1 MTAVIVSR
9 KKIPLCSILFIFIS
23 VICSPNINALQYK
36 PQNHRIIADIN
47 DNNDIFCTDDVYECP
62 DGTFV
67 SRDPTNGCNFEPCQE
82 DKVIDTEEEVVVEK
96 DIPVDI
102 YPLSVVDKNEET
114 SATVDT
120 KVGDTDNI
128 EQTDPTTIVA
138 TEEEQ
143 SPQILPEETN
153 IENDEDF
160 VTEEAIG
167 TLEDDEEEEEIP
179 PPNVYLPPE
188 QESGIETSDST
199 IMEETDVKEAADE
212 LLEEAEAEEEKLEE
226 EEEKSTTTATTPQQ
240 QEEDS
245 PELSSSNTIPTTTSH
260 RSAWVAHGTVGT
272 IVFGLLLPSSISS
285 ALFRNYVPT
294 YWIYI
299 HVLLNSLVFAL
310 TFFTVGIAIT
320 NMNEMLSV
328 SAVMKG
334 EGTGGHFKE
343 LHHIVGLLLLMLISF
358 QTANGFL
365 RPPREFITDDEDDQT
380 PGAIL
385 RSTMNDKGISA
396 RTLWT
401 LVHRVSGLAIFAL
414 GIYQVKSGLH
424 LFSQIYG
431 TMDWSTVYIG
441 YICWLVG
448 LIVSVKLWIVWKN
461 YKIKKRENMA
471 LEMGRGSNVYDPE
484 GDLTVARWETV

>member
-1 MTAVIVSR
+1 MSAVIVCR
-9 KKIPLCSILFIFIS
+9 KKIPLYAVLLLS
-23 VICSPNINALQYK
+23 VIYLPHINAYQYT
-36 PQNHRIIADIN
+36 PQNHRIIAEDTN
-47 DNNDIFCTDDVYECP
+47 NNDIFCTDDVNECP

-67 SRDPTNGCNFEPCQE
+67 SRDPNNGCNFEPCSDNKVVE
-82 DKVIDTEEEVVVEK
+82 DKEEEVVVEK
-96 DIPVDI
+96 DIPVD
-102 YPLSVVDKNEET
+102 DET
-114 SATVDT
+114 EDMPATVDT

-128 EQTDPTTIVA
+128 EQTNPTT
-138 TEEEQ
+138 Q
-143 SPQILPEETN
+143 SILPEEIT

-160 VTEEAIG
+160 ITEEAIG
-167 TLEDDEEEEEIP
+167 TLEDDEEKDI

-188 QESGIETSDST
+188 QESGIEASDSS

-226 EEEKSTTTATTPQQ
+226 ESTATASSITQQ
-240 QEEDS
+240 QEEEDT
-245 PELSSSNTIPTTTSH
+245 PELSSSNTIPTTISH
-260 RSAWVAHGTVGT
+260 RSAWVAHGTVGI

-285 ALFRNYVPT
+285 AIFRNYVPT

-334 EGTGGHFKE
+334 QGTGGHFKE

-401 LVHRVSGLAIFAL
+401 LVHRISGVAIFAL

-424 LFSQIYG
+424 LFSERYN
-431 TMDWSTVYIG
+431 TMDWSAVYIG

-448 LIVSVKLWIVWKN
+448 LIVCIKLWIIWKA
-461 YKIKKRENMA
+461 YKIKKRDNMA
-471 LEMGRGSNVYDPE
+471 LEMGLGRGSNGYPE

>member
-1 MTAVIVSR
+1 MTVVIVNQKR
-9 KKIPLCSILFIFIS
+9 IPLCSLLNYIILS
-23 VICSPNINALQYK
+23 AVIYLPHINALQYT
-36 PQNHRIIADIN
+36 PQNNRIIAEDTN
-47 DNNDIFCTDDVYECP
+47 NNDIFCTDDVNECP

-67 SRDPTNGCNFEPCQE
+67 SRDPKTGCSFEPCS
-82 DKVIDTEEEVVVEK
+82 DNKVVEGKEEEVVENNK
-96 DIPVDI
+96 PVDE
-102 YPLSVVDKNEET
+102 NEEI
-114 SATVDT
+114 AVVDT
-120 KVGDTDNI
+120 KLGDTGNI
-128 EQTDPTTIVA
+128 EQTDPTT
-138 TEEEQ
+138 Q
-143 SPQILPEETN
+143 STTLPEET
-153 IENDEDF
+153 IVENDEDF
-160 VTEEAIG
+160 ITEEAIG
-167 TLEDDEEEEEIP
+167 TLEDDEEEEIP

-188 QESGIETSDST
+188 QESVIETSDST
-199 IMEETDVKEAADE
+199 LMEETDVKEAADE

-226 EEEKSTTTATTPQQ
+226 ESTTPASSTTSQQ
-240 QEEDS
+240 QEEDT
-245 PELSSSNTIPTTTSH
+245 PELSSSNTITTTTSH

-285 ALFRNYVPT
+285 AIFRNYVPT

-365 RPPREFITDDEDDQT
+365 RPPREFITDDEDDHT

-401 LVHRVSGLAIFAL
+401 LVHRISGLIIFAL
-414 GIYQVKSGLH
+414 GIYQVQSGLH

-431 TMDWSTVYIG
+431 TMDWFTVYIG

-448 LIVSVKLWIVWKN
+448 LIVCIKLWIIYKA

>member
-9 KKIPLCSILFIFIS
+9 KKIPLLFIIILS
-23 VICSPNINALQYK
+23 VICSPNINALRYP
-36 PQNHRIIADIN
+36 PQNHRIIVEDS
-47 DNNDIFCTDDVYECP
+47 NNNIFCTDDVNECP

-67 SRDPTNGCNFEPCQE
+67 SRDPNNGCNFEPCSDDKVLVE
-82 DKVIDTEEEVVVEK
+82 DKEEEVVEENLK
-96 DIPVDI
+96 PVDE
-102 YPLSVVDKNEET
+102 NEDTE
-114 SATVDT
+114 TVDT
-120 KVGDTDNI
+120 KLGEVDNK
-128 EQTDPTTIVA
+128 QTDPTT
-138 TEEEQ
+138 Q
-143 SPQILPEETN
+143 SILPEET
-153 IENDEDF
+153 IVENDEDF

-167 TLEDDEEEEEIP
+167 TLEDDEEEEEM
-179 PPNVYLPPE
+179 PNVYPE
-188 QESGIETSDST
+188 QELGIEASDST
-199 IMEETDVKEAADE
+199 IMEETDVQEAADE
-212 LLEEAEAEEEKLEE
+212 LIEEAEAEEEKLEE
-226 EEEKSTTTATTPQQ
+226 ESTTAASSTTPQQ
-240 QEEDS
+240 QDEDT

-285 ALFRNYVPT
+285 AIFRNYVPT

-334 EGTGGHFKE
+334 QGTGGHFKE

-401 LVHRVSGLAIFAL
+401 LVHRISGLTIFAF
-414 GIYQVKSGLH
+414 GIYQVQSGLH

-448 LIVSVKLWIVWKN
+448 LIVCIKLWIIYKA

>member
-1 MTAVIVSR
+1 MIVSR
-9 KKIPLCSILFIFIS
+9 KKIPLCSLLFIVS
-23 VICSPNINALQYK
+23 VIYLPHINALQY
-36 PQNHRIIADIN
+36 PPHNHRIIAEDTN
-47 DNNDIFCTDDVYECP
+47 NNDIFCTDDVNECP

-67 SRDPTNGCNFEPCQE
+67 SRDPSNGCNFEPCADDKVLVE
-82 DKVIDTEEEVVVEK
+82 DKVVEDKDEEVVSEK
-96 DIPVDI
+96 DKPV
-102 YPLSVVDKNEET
+102 VENENT
-114 SATVDT
+114 IAADT
-120 KVGDTDNI
+120 KLGDTGNI
-128 EQTDPTTIVA
+128 EQTDPTT
-138 TEEEQ
+138 Q
-143 SPQILPEETN
+143 SILPEEST

-160 VTEEAIG
+160 ITEEAIG
-167 TLEDDEEEEEIP
+167 TLEDDEDEEDI

-199 IMEETDVKEAADE
+199 IMEETDVKEAANE

-226 EEEKSTTTATTPQQ
+226 EEESTTTATTPQQ

-245 PELSSSNTIPTTTSH
+245 PDLTSSNATIPTTTSH

-285 ALFRNYVPT
+285 AIFRNYVPT

-299 HVLLNSLVFAL
+299 HVLFNSLVFAL

-401 LVHRVSGLAIFAL
+401 LVHRVSGLIIFAL
-414 GIYQVKSGLH
+414 GIYQVESGLH

-448 LIVSVKLWIVWKN
+448 LIVCVKLWIIYKA

>member
-1 MTAVIVSR
+1 MSAVIISR
-9 KKIPLCSILFIFIS
+9 KKIPLCLILVILLS
-23 VICSPNINALQYK
+23 VIYLPHINALQY
-36 PQNHRIIADIN
+36 PLQNHRIIAEDTN
-47 DNNDIFCTDDVYECP
+47 NNDIFCTDDVNECP
-62 DGTFV
+62 NGSFV
-67 SRDPTNGCNFEPCQE
+67 SRDPNNGCNFEPCSD

-96 DIPVDI
+96 DIPIDE
-102 YPLSVVDKNEET
+102 NEEIV
-114 SATVDT
+114 AVDT
-120 KVGDTDNI
+120 KVGEIDNI
-128 EQTDPTTIVA
+128 GQTDLTT
-138 TEEEQ
+138 Q
-143 SPQILPEETN
+143 SILPEETTL
-153 IENDEDF
+153 ENDEDF

-167 TLEDDEEEEEIP
+167 TLEDDEDEIP
-179 PPNVYLPPE
+179 PPNVYLSP
-188 QESGIETSDST
+188 ESGIEASDST
-199 IMEETDVKEAADE
+199 IMKETDVKEAADE

-226 EEEKSTTTATTPQQ
+226 EKESTSIASPTTTPQQ
-240 QEEDS
+240 QQDT
-245 PELSSSNTIPTTTSH
+245 PELSSSSTIPTTTSH

-320 NMNEMLSV
+320 NMNEMISV

-401 LVHRVSGLAIFAL
+401 LVHRVSGLTIFAL

-448 LIVSVKLWIVWKN
+448 IIVCIKLWMIYKA
-461 YKIKKRENMA
+461 YKIKKRDNMA
-471 LEMGRGSNVYDPE
+471 LEMGLGRGSNGYDPE
-484 GDLTVARWETV
+484 SDLTVARWETV